1 VKLLRALFI
10 VVATRLLGD
19 AKSVGHLAIFFGYV
33 ANLEKESLANSSI

>member
-33 ANLEKESLANSSI
+33 ANFEREF